1 MLTQDLNQ
9 AAQYQAQV
17 TREEV
22 TCEDGSPCL
31 LVTLFD
37 AFDPGF
43 HNPGDAQMVIGMGRK
58 TWVNLMTGQQ
68 VKVQAFSRFQDGS
81 EKIEISERALVAEK
95 VDSPPKEVLQII
107 NGVVVP

>member
-1 MLTQDLNQ
+1 MIR
-9 AAQYQAQV
+9 AAQYQVQV

-22 TCEDGSPCL
+22 LCDDGSPCL

-37 AFDPGF
+37 AFEQEVQHPGETQ
-43 HNPGDAQMVIGMGRK
+43 PITGMGRK

-68 VKVQAFSRFQDGS
+68 IKAQAFSRLQDGS

-107 NGVVVP
+107 NGVVVA